1 MDTLVLAARTALALA
16 CVLGL
21 IWVVARKAGWGKA
34 GRRAAGPAIEVVGR
48 QALGRHAGVAVLA
61 IGERRLLVGFGEQQV
76 TMLSELDSVEAEDA
90 AAVTEPVTAPVTVRG
105 RLDKPLF
112 SWRKPGPVPTVEAA
126 PAGAPVPSAD
136 FAQTLAAAQAES
148 DAPATAAVG
157 TDPTTAAAVALVAA
171 NSALTSAARLMPS
184 AVPAQ
189 RSAGEHR
196 AIPGLAGSQL
206 ADVDLDSSPAPVAA
220 SGGSLDGSI
229 LAPSTWKQAVSA
241 LRERTVRR

>member
-21 IWVVARKAGWGKA
+21 IWVVARKAGWGKG
-34 GRRAAGPAIEVVGR
+34 GRRAVGPAIEVVGR

-76 TMLSELDSVEAEDA
+76 TMLSELDAVAVEDEQVESAPA
-90 AAVTEPVTAPVTVRG
+90 AAPGLLA
-105 RLDKPLF
+105 KPLF
-112 SWRKPGPVPTVEAA
+112 SWRKQVPASAVDGA
-126 PAGAPVPSAD
+126 PATATAPAAD
-136 FAQTLAAAQAES
+136 FAQTLAAAQAEP
-148 DAPATAAVG
+148 DAPATTTVG

-189 RSAGEHR
+189 RSAGEHST
-196 AIPGLAGSQL
+196 IPGLAGSQL
-206 ADVDLDSSPAPVAA
+206 ADVDLGTAPAPVAA
-220 SGGSLDGSI
+220 TGGTLDGSI